1 MGNHHLYSDWPDYRF
16 GGRRVVF
23 AARQGIRRLIREE
36 LDRRSGD

>member
-1 MGNHHLYSDWPDYRF
+1 MGFAFLGAVAGVWF

-36 LDRRSGD
+36 LERPRGD